1 MSMHERMA
9 TAAVTATGRNPF
21 RARLPASALAFL
33 GILLLSGCVTAERL
47 LVAGSDPSDPA
58 APVPAVRYRSTTAS
72 HASQRPVAPAP
83 WRRQNE
89 RAAPQP
95 KSEQ

>member
-1 MSMHERMA
+1 MSTHAHAA
-9 TAAVTATGRNPF
+9 TAAIPAAGRNPF
-21 RARLPASALAFL
+21 QTCCTASALALL

-47 LVAGSDPSDPA
+47 LVAGNDPSDPA
-58 APVPAVRYRSTTAS
+58 APVPATAYRSTTGS
-72 HASQRPVAPAP
+72 HVSQRPVAPAP

-89 RAAPQP
+89 RVTPQP

>member
-1 MSMHERMA
+1 MSTHA
-9 TAAVTATGRNPF
+9 QAAAAAIPAAGRNPF
-21 RARLPASALAFL
+21 RTRFPASALAVL

-47 LVAGSDPSDPA
+47 VAGNDPSDPS
-58 APVPAVRYRSTTAS
+58 APVPAVGYRSTTVS

-83 WRRQNE
+83 WRLQNE